1 MQNIQIVLCQVL
13 YGHANNGGLTVTKT
27 FYTLPINEANLGKAS
42 QLLYS
47 DEYYWISATLTETTS
62 NAALLG
68 IRMAGPQI
76 FGHYT
81 FSSNNYYDTKGE
93 YLRPIVS
100 LSIEYI
106 EMFDAENNIWK
117 IK

>member
-1 MQNIQIVLCQVL
+1 MVLYQVL
-13 YGHANNGGLTVTKT
+13 YGHADSGGLTVTKT
-27 FYTLPINEANLGKAS
+27 FYTLPINEENLGKSA

-47 DEYYWISATLTETTS
+47 ESYYWISATYAETTA

-68 IRMAGPQI
+68 IRTAGPQM

-81 FSSNNYYDTKGE
+81 FSSNDYYDTKGE
-93 YLRPIVS
+93 YLRPIIS
-100 LSIEYI
+100 LPIESIA
-106 EMFDAENNIWK
+106 MFDIENNIWK